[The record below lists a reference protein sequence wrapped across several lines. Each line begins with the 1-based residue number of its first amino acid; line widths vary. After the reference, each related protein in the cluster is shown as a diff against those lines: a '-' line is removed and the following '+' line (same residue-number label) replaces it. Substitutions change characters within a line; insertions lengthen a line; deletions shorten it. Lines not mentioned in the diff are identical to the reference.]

1 MSFQRFSLPKKTR
14 KRILLPNL
22 LFPEYNITFYW
33 QLATRCSCGRMFFQ
47 LTWRAAGWG
56 SAVIS
61 NGAQPRARNPRAV
74 VAESCNYLNNVRAWP
89 KPEKPSSKSS
99 QWKRSS
105 PVFCC
110 PWQGDTNNGAHI
122 CPVSYVPAWVLS
134 EGGFCVCIC
143 GCICIGGRVSVSVS
157 ESLQL
162 FAIRAAIDA
171 GQVLASWKLKCRGSG
186 KGRSYGMVWG
196 AFGSGKGSS
205 NIGTPPAQR
214 VEKRATREFRWRG
227 TGKTIS
233 VIRLPLGRLSQPS
246 LQFQFQFQFSLHL
259 QLRGQLHWQ
268 KMHSNSKRVWQKRK

>member
-1 MSFQRFSLPKKTR
+1 MSFQHFSCPKKPR

-61 NGAQPRARNPRAV
+61 TGAQPRARNPRAV

-89 KPEKPSSKSS
+89 KPKKPSSKSS

-196 AFGSGKGSS
+196 HLAAGRGPQTLAHPPHSGWH
-205 NIGTPPAQR
+205 
-214 VEKRATREFRWRG
+214 RWAGRYIYYVYLYLYMSLDAMIYARG
-227 TGKTIS
+227 AMHIALDFLL
-233 VIRLPLGRLSQPS
+233 IL
-246 LQFQFQFQFSLHL
+246 FSLFFFLSPRLKHIYYL
-259 QLRGQLHWQ
+259 
-268 KMHSNSKRVWQKRK
+268 